1 MNGAFGSPITAFS
14 EWFSSTM
21 MNTRSSRTPCWPS
34 AGRWPDAAALLAASP
49 MESAA
54 SAVADIAAPNLTRL
68 AVVLMRIDASRAD
81 AA

>member
-1 MNGAFGSPITAFS
+1 
-14 EWFSSTM
+14 
-21 MNTRSSRTPCWPS
+21 
-34 AGRWPDAAALLAASP
+34 

-68 AVVLMRIDASRAD
+68 AVVFMRIDASRAD